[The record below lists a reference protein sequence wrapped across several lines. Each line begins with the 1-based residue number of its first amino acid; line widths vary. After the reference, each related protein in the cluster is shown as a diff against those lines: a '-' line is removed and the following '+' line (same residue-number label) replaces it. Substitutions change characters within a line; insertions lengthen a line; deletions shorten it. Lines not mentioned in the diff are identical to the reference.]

1 MKIWGFPHG
10 KFIFAYG
17 KPHEIPMET
26 SKFHVCFWGVLAIAI
41 HGFFSYGISG
51 VHWQLLLIS
60 TTARW
65 VEAFWICCANFH
77 SDSLILVLVQYAFPF
92 LCLQNHSLR
101 CSIRKVPT
109 FAGCT
114 VFVALPRLNCGIFL
128 VLYSKLRRTPME
140 SKFRFIVATK
150 RWLNPGSWMF
160 LAVLTVFQWPK
171 SHQFFDPWLCCLIWN
186 PWSPRSKV
194 RVTRGKVIELWWM
207 KQPRWQPASVEVSV
221 GGYSGP
227 AARLFLLGS
236 KSMGFFHVFFPYF
249 FMG

>member
-194 RVTRGKVIELWWM
+194 RVTRGKSSNYGGWNSHDDSRHPL
-207 KQPRWQPASVEVSV
+207 RWALEAIVVQRLVSFCW
-221 GGYSGP
+221 G
-227 AARLFLLGS
+227 ANQWA
-236 KSMGFFHVFFPYF
+236 FFMFFFPYF